1 MKGIALCAECAD
13 YDKRKHCCKRGASR
27 EDDPRNPFYDDCPL
41 PEVVRVPEREP
52 GGGQIERWLSKYGV
66 PDNLIVF
73 LENEFAYYEESNKE
87 NGTMRE
93 TIKNQAEAIDLMER
107 QLKLLQKT
115 LELVEGRMEGKA

>member
-13 YDKRKHCCKRGASR
+13 YDKRKHCCRRGASR

-73 LENEFAYYEESNKE
+73 LENEFADYMKVINNHATLCEEVQKQS
-87 NGTMRE
+87 GY
-93 TIKNQAEAIDLMER
+93 IDLMER

-115 LELVEGRMEGKA
+115 LEIAEGRMEAKA